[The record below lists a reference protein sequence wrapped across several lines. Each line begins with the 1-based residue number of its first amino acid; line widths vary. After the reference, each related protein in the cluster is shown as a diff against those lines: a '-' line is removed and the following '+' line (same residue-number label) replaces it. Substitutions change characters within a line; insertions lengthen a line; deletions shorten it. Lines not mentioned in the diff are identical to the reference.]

1 MLGFMEER
9 YCGICSLLNSCRCL
23 YWLGFQ
29 LSCGWISIL
38 INIMSWCSSH
48 CRAIVLWKSAFH
60 EDTFQYLQPS
70 KATDWTSLTH
80 ISASVQERE
89 TNWGD
94 VFYCYERTSLI
105 ECPTSLYNKVPLDSS
120 SRTPLN
126 AFFYHSQSLII
137 KDSFFFHFILSSLS
151 LSL

>member
-1 MLGFMEER
+1 MAESPFSSISCLHVPHTVELLSSENQHFLKTLSNIYNLVKLLIEPHLLIWR
-9 YCGICSLLNSCRCL
+9 Y
-23 YWLGFQ
+23 
-29 LSCGWISIL
+29 
-38 INIMSWCSSH
+38 
-48 CRAIVLWKSAFH
+48 
-60 EDTFQYLQPS
+60 
-70 KATDWTSLTH
+70 

-89 TNWGD
+89 TNLGD
-94 VFYCYERTSLI
+94 VFHCYEQTNLL